1 MRSQQLADP
10 LNRPVEGLRVGAQVI
25 DFDWRYVRVNLTAAT
40 HVRRLGA
47 DLEGQSMLDL
57 YPDIENTA
65 MFRLLERCMNDRV
78 SDEFEDL
85 FTYPDGDSRWFD
97 MRVEPVWEGICVYS
111 IDIHERKRWRFELD
125 AAARALG
132 IQPLTRRQW
141 QSLTGGQVAE
151 S

>member
-10 LNRPVEGLRVGAQVI
+10 LNRPVESLRVGVQVI
-25 DFDWRYVRVNLTAAT
+25 DFDWRYVRVNPTAAT
-40 HVRRLGA
+40 HVRHPVTG
-47 DLEGQSMLDL
+47 LEGQSMLDL

-85 FTYPDGDSRWFD
+85 FTYPDGNSRWFD
-97 MRVEPVWEGICVYS
+97 MRVEPVREGICVYS
-111 IDIHERKRWRFELD
+111 IDIHERKLWRFEMD
-125 AAARALG
+125 ATARALG
-132 IQPLTRRQW
+132 IQPLTRQQW
-141 QSLTGGQVAE
+141 QSLTGGEIAE

>member
-1 MRSQQLADP
+1 MASQQLADS
-10 LNRPVEGLRVGAQVI
+10 LHRPVESLRVGMQVI
-25 DFDWRYVRVNLTAAT
+25 DFDWRYVRVNPAAAT
-40 HVRRLGA
+40 HVRRGVA
-47 DLEGQSMLDL
+47 ELEGRSMLDL

-65 MFRLLERCMNDRV
+65 MFRVLERCMNDRV

-85 FTYPDGDSRWFD
+85 FTYPNGDSRWFD
-97 MRVEPVWEGICVYS
+97 MRVEPVPAGICVYS
-111 IDIHERKRWRFELD
+111 IDIHERKLWRFEMD
-125 AAARALG
+125 ATARALG